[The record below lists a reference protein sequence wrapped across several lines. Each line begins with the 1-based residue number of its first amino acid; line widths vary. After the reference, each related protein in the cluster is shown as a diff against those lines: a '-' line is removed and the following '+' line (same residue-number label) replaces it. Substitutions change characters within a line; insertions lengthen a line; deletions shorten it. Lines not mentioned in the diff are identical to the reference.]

1 MVKLLVFIGVIV
13 GLMDI
18 VPTEPVSAMMTG
30 DTAEPTSDTGPE
42 SLDSGTADTGEDSDT
57 GDTGAAINDSG
68 RADTG
73 VTADADSAPTYS
85 AAELAGENGGCATA
99 PTPNGPEWLIA
110 VFALVM
116 AGRRR

>member
-18 VPTEPVSAMMTG
+18 APTEPVSAMMTG
-30 DTAEPTSDTGPE
+30 DTGESTSDTGPE
-42 SLDSGTADTGEDSDT
+42 SLDSGTTDTGEYHDT
-57 GDTGAAINDSG
+57 DDTGAALNDSG
-68 RADTG
+68 QADTG
-73 VTADADSAPTYS
+73 VTADAESTPTYS
-85 AAELAGENGGCATA
+85 AAELAGEEGGCATA
-99 PTPNGPEWLIA
+99 PTPNGSEWLIA